1 MVKKLMDIDL
11 PVEFWEKI
19 ETEFKLNG
27 ETDSEILCN
36 IIRNHLA
43 EHGFHAN
50 IHSITHGHGIKDYL
64 DMQDTMIMSILELL
78 ENKKVATYQEW
89 VKIMEQKVMKD

>member
-1 MVKKLMDIDL
+1 MVNKLINIDL
-11 PVEFWEKI
+11 PVELWEIIDK
-19 ETEFKLNG
+19 EFKLNG

-50 IHSITHGHGIKDYL
+50 IQSLAHGHGIKDYL
-64 DMQDTMIMSILELL
+64 DLHEAMIMSVIELL
-78 ENKKVATYQEW
+78 ENKGLATYQEW
-89 VKIMEQKVMKD
+89 GKIMDQKVMKE

>member
-1 MVKKLMDIDL
+1 MVNKLLNIDL
-11 PVEFWEKI
+11 SEEIWEKI

-50 IHSITHGHGIKDYL
+50 IHSLAHGHGIKDYL
-64 DMQDTMIMSILELL
+64 DLHEAMIMSVIKLL
-78 ENKKVATYQEW
+78 EIKGVATYQEW
-89 VKIMEQKVMKD
+89 GKIMDQKVTNE

>member
-1 MVKKLMDIDL
+1 MNIDL
-11 PVEFWEKI
+11 PDEVWKI
-19 ETEFKLNG
+19 IDNEFKLNG
-27 ETDSEILCN
+27 ESDAEILCN

-50 IHSITHGHGIKDYL
+50 MHSLAHGHGIKNYL
-64 DMQDTMIMSILELL
+64 DMQEKMIMSILELL

-89 VKIMEQKVMKD
+89 VKIMDQKVLKE